1 MTVSRYVLEIVLH
14 WTAVA
19 LYIGAAVAFTFSVVF
34 GKARAM
40 RWGFILAGVGLAPHA
55 VAIVLRWVAV
65 GHGPYMLKYE
75 VLSSNAWVAIAVLLV
90 VLLRR
95 PAWSALAVVVMPLAI
110 LSVAMGLFSNPES
123 RDLPP
128 TLRSIWLMFHIIFA
142 KISAAAFLLSLG
154 SAVLL
159 LLHERKRVPEWIEK
173 RTPSGPAL
181 DALIIRS
188 AGFGFIF
195 WTVTIAAGAIW
206 GNQAWGRYW
215 GWDPIET
222 WALVSWLTYGTFLH
236 VRFFFKTGPKA
247 TAWLS
252 VASFTIFILALLI
265 LPFFISSLHSS
276 YFS

>member
-1 MTVSRYVLEIVLH
+1 LTRYAVEIALH

-19 LYIGAAVAFTFSVVF
+19 LYILAAVAFTYAAVF
-34 GKARAM
+34 GKARAQ
-40 RWGFILAGVGLAPHA
+40 RAGLVLAAVGLAPHA
-55 VAIVLRWVAV
+55 AAIALRWVAV

-95 PAWSALAVVVMPLAI
+95 PAWGALAVVAMPLAI
-110 LSVAMGLFSNPES
+110 LSVALGLFSNPET
-123 RDLPP
+123 RELPP
-128 TLRSIWLMFHIIFA
+128 TLRSIWLTFHIIFA
-142 KISAAAFLLSLG
+142 KISAAAFLMSLG

-159 LLHERKRVPEWIEK
+159 LLRQRERVPAWIEQ

-181 DALIIRS
+181 DALIIRA

-236 VRFFFKTGPKA
+236 VRLFFKTGPRA

-252 VASFTIFILALLI
+252 VASFTIFVLALLI
-265 LPFFISSLHSS
+265 LPFLIGGLHSS

>member
-1 MTVSRYVLEIVLH
+1 VTRYAVEIALH
-14 WTAVA
+14 WTAVF
-19 LYIGAAVAFTFSVVF
+19 LYILAAVAFTFSVVF
-34 GKARAM
+34 GKARAL
-40 RWGFILAGVGLAPHA
+40 RWGLVLAGVGLAPHA
-55 VAIVLRWVAV
+55 AAIVLRWVAV

-90 VLLRR
+90 VLARR
-95 PAWSALAVVVMPLAI
+95 PAWGALAVVAMPLAI
-110 LSVAMGLFSNPES
+110 LSVALGLFSNPEI
-123 RDLPP
+123 RELPP
-128 TLRSIWLMFHIIFA
+128 TLRSIWLAFHIAFA

-154 SAVLL
+154 SAVFLL
-159 LLHERKRVPEWIEK
+159 LRERSRVPAWIEA
-173 RTPSGPAL
+173 RVPSAPAL
-181 DALIIRS
+181 DALIIRA

-222 WALVSWLTYGTFLH
+222 WALVSWLTYGSFLH
-236 VRFFFKTGPKA
+236 TRLFFKTGPRA

-252 VASFTIFILALLI
+252 VASFAIFILALLV

>member
-1 MTVSRYVLEIVLH
+1 MSRYTIEIALQ
-14 WTAVA
+14 WAAVA
-19 LYIGAAVAFTFSVVF
+19 LYIAGAVGFALAAIF
-34 GKARAM
+34 GRARAQ
-40 RWGFILAGVGLAPHA
+40 RVGFLLAALGLAPHGA
-55 VAIVLRWVAV
+55 AIVMRWIAV

-75 VLSSNAWVAIAVLLV
+75 VLSSNAWVAVAVLLL
-90 VLLRR
+90 VLARR
-95 PAWSALAVVVMPLAI
+95 PAWGALAVVALPLAI
-110 LSVAMGLFSNPES
+110 LSVALGLFSNPES
-123 RDLPP
+123 RELPP
-128 TLRSIWLMFHIIFA
+128 TLRSIWLVFHIIFA
-142 KISAAAFLLSLG
+142 KIAAAAFLLSLG

-159 LLHERKRVPEWIEK
+159 LLRHRRKVPAWMEQRVPSE
-173 RTPSGPAL
+173 PAL
-181 DALIIRS
+181 DALIVRA

-222 WALVSWLTYGTFLH
+222 WALVSWLVWGSFLH
-236 VRFFFKTGPKA
+236 ARLFFKTGPRA

-252 VASFTIFILALLI
+252 VASFAMFILALVV

>member
-1 MTVSRYVLEIVLH
+1 MTRYTVEIALH
-14 WTAVA
+14 WGAVA
-19 LYIGAAVAFTFSVVF
+19 LYIAAAVAFTFSVVF
-34 GKARAM
+34 GKPRGLRVGMA
-40 RWGFILAGVGLAPHA
+40 LAAAGLAPHA
-55 VAIVLRWVAV
+55 GALALRWIAV

-75 VLSSNAWVAIAVLLV
+75 VLSSNAWVAIAVLLL

-95 PAWSALAVVVMPLAI
+95 PEWAALAVVAMPLAI
-110 LSVAMGLFSNPES
+110 LSVALGLFSNPES
-123 RDLPP
+123 RELPP
-128 TLRSIWLMFHIIFA
+128 TLRSIWLVFHIIFA

-159 LLHERKRVPEWIEK
+159 LLRQRSKVPAWMEEHA
-173 RTPSGPAL
+173 PGPAAL
-181 DALIIRS
+181 DALIVRA

-222 WALVSWLTYGTFLH
+222 WALVSWLTYGSFLH
-236 VRFFFKTGPKA
+236 VRLFFKLGPRA

-252 VASFTIFILALLI
+252 VASFAIFVLALLV
-265 LPFFISSLHSS
+265 LPFFLTSLHSS

>member
-1 MTVSRYVLEIVLH
+1 MNRYALEIALH
-14 WTAVA
+14 WTGVG
-19 LYIGAAVAFTFSVVF
+19 LYIAAAVAFTFAVVF
-34 GKARAM
+34 GKPRALRLGM
-40 RWGFILAGVGLAPHA
+40 VLAAAGLAPHGA
-55 VAIVLRWVAV
+55 AIVLRWVAV

-75 VLSSNAWVAIAVLLV
+75 VLSSNAWVAIAVLLL

-95 PAWSALAVVVMPLAI
+95 PGWAALAVVAMPLSI
-110 LSVAMGLFSNPES
+110 LSVALGLFSNPES
-123 RDLPP
+123 RELPP
-128 TLRSIWLMFHIIFA
+128 TLRSIWLVFHIVFA

-159 LLHERKRVPEWIEK
+159 LLRQRAKVPRWMEHRVPLA
-173 RTPSGPAL
+173 PSL
-181 DALIIRS
+181 DALIIRA

-222 WALVSWLTYGTFLH
+222 WALVSWMTYGSFLH
-236 VRFFFKTGPKA
+236 ARLFFKLGPSA

-252 VASFTIFILALLI
+252 VASFAIFVLALLV

>member
-1 MTVSRYVLEIVLH
+1 LNRYALEIALH

-19 LYIGAAVAFTFSVVF
+19 LYILAAVAFTFSVVF
-34 GKARAM
+34 EKARAL
-40 RWGFILAGVGLAPHA
+40 RVGIALAAVGLAPHA
-55 VAIVLRWVAV
+55 AAIVLRWIAV

-75 VLSSNAWVAIAVLLV
+75 VLSSNAWVAIAVLV
-90 VLLRR
+90 MVLLRR
-95 PAWSALAVVVMPLAI
+95 PAWGALAVVAMPLAI
-110 LSVAMGLFSNPES
+110 LSVALGLFSNPET
-123 RDLPP
+123 RELPP
-128 TLRSIWLMFHIIFA
+128 TLRSIWLVFHIIFA

-159 LLHERKRVPEWIEK
+159 LLRQRSRVPAWIEA
-173 RTPSGPAL
+173 RTPSAPAL
-181 DALIIRS
+181 DALIIRA

-236 VRFFFKTGPKA
+236 ARLFFKTGPRT

-252 VASFTIFILALLI
+252 VASFSIFIMALLI
-265 LPFFISSLHSS
+265 LPFFISSAHSS

>member
-1 MTVSRYVLEIVLH
+1 LSRYVLEIALH

-19 LYIGAAVAFTFSVVF
+19 IYILAALTFTFSVVF
-34 GKARAM
+34 GKARALPV
-40 RWGFILAGVGLAPHA
+40 GIALAAAGLAPHA
-55 VAIVLRWVAV
+55 AAIALRWIAV

-75 VLSSNAWVAIAVLLV
+75 VLSSNAWVAIAVLVV

-95 PAWSALAVVVMPLAI
+95 PAWGALAVVAMPLAI
-110 LSVAMGLFSNPES
+110 LSVALGLFSNPET
-123 RDLPP
+123 RELPP
-128 TLRSIWLMFHIIFA
+128 TLRSIWLVFHIIFA

-159 LLHERKRVPEWIEK
+159 LLRQRSRVPAWIEA
-173 RTPSGPAL
+173 RTPSAPAL
-181 DALIIRS
+181 DALIIRA

-236 VRFFFKTGPKA
+236 ARLFFKTGPRA

-252 VASFTIFILALLI
+252 VASFSIFILALLI
-265 LPFFISSLHSS
+265 LPFLISSLHSS